1 MPPALLRLR
10 YLAEYGAFRLL
21 AAFVRA
27 LPVER
32 ASGLSGAVWR
42 AVAPRLSR
50 HRRALA
56 HLAAAFPDKS
66 DAERD
71 AIARDM
77 WEMLGRTF
85 AEAFHLDRILEDDRI
100 DFAPAETYEAIRAR
114 AAGGEGAVVAS
125 LHSGNWELTAAGAR
139 PAGLTIAGVYQ
150 AIKNPYV
157 DAYVTRLRAPLY
169 PGGLRPK
176 APDTATA
183 LMRFAKR
190 GGGVALLADLR
201 DRNGVAVAYFGRPAP
216 STIFP
221 ALLARSL
228 DLRMYAARVVRLP
241 GVRFRIDVVELPIP
255 RVGERKADVADAT
268 QMLQSQFE
276 SWVRENP
283 SQWMWAHRRW
293 G

>member
-10 YLAEYGAFRLL
+10 YLAEYGAFGVL
-21 AAFVRA
+21 AAFVRG

-157 DAYVTRLRAPLY
+157 DAYVTRRRAPLE
-169 PGGLRPK
+169 PGGLRPRVP
-176 APDTATA
+176 ATATA

-241 GVRFRIDVVELPIP
+241 GVRFRIEVVELPIP